1 MLANMTVHA
10 QSIDHWETAVYNTD
24 QWSYFV
30 GTSEPSAQWMQP
42 NFDASSWATGQGG
55 FGYADGDDN
64 TVINVVS
71 SVYILKKFDLLDTSV
86 IKYLIL
92 HADYDD
98 AFVAYL
104 NGTEIARSNIGT
116 TGTPPPFDALSS
128 TFKEAQL
135 YTGNQPENYE
145 FTPGEYRPLIKQGS
159 NTLAIQI
166 HNHSLTSSDMSS
178 NFFLTLGISDNS
190 SNYGRTPF
198 WFAPPI
204 TNTASTLPIIVITT
218 EGNADI
224 VDEPKVAAHMGIID
238 HGQNKLTDAYNG
250 YDGDIA
256 IEIRGASSQTFPKNN
271 FGFETRLANG
281 DNNNVSLLG
290 MPEEND
296 WVLHGPYADKSLLRN
311 SLAYYMGSLTG
322 RYMPRTKLCELYVN
336 NDYRGIY
343 VLTEKL
349 KRDKN
354 RVDIANLKVE
364 DIAGEELTGGYLFQI
379 DRDDN
384 STSIDGWKSNSSPE
398 KFYAYHD
405 PKPEDMAGVQREYLK
420 TYITGFEEDMASAE
434 YYWKYK
440 TYVDVQSWVDYFL
453 VSEIGKHIDAYKL
466 SFYMHKKKSTNG
478 GKIHFGPLWDF
489 NLGFGNFNFACS
501 SDPQGWSYKWQ
512 GTCDNSHP
520 FWVKKMTDIPEVSN
534 QMNCRWTA
542 LREGPFH
549 TDSLIAYIDSRIAE
563 MGDAPSRNFERW
575 DILGQYV
582 WPNDY
587 IGETYEDEVN
597 FLKTW
602 LTERLVWMDANMLGD
617 CSLAGTEEIKTESK
631 QFTIFPNPAEN
642 IIFLESYLANSQGN
656 TLRIFNSLGA
666 QVASYEASQNINK
679 IDISALAKGIYTLKL
694 YRENAEVGYERL
706 VVR

>member
-1 MLANMTVHA
+1 MMANMTVHA

-71 SVYILKKFDLLDTSV
+71 SVYILKKIDLVDTSV

-178 NFFLTLGISDNS
+178 NFFLTLGIYDNS
-190 SNYGRTPF
+190 SNYGRTPL

-218 EGNADI
+218 DGNADI
-224 VDEPKVAAHMGIID
+224 VYEPKVAAHMGIID

-322 RYMPRTKLCELYVN
+322 RYTPRTKLCELYVN

-405 PKPEDMAGVQREYLK
+405 PKPEDMAAVQREYLK

-501 SDPQGWSYKWQ
+501 PDPQGWSYKWQ

-534 QMNCRWTA
+534 QINCRWTE

-602 LTERLVWMDANMLGD
+602 LTERLAWMDANMFGD
-617 CSLAGTEEIKTESK
+617 CSLADTEELEAESK

-642 IIFLESYLANSQGN
+642 FIFLESYLSNNQSN

-666 QVASYEASQNINK
+666 EAATYQASQNINK
-679 IDISALAKGIYTLKL
+679 IDISSLAKGIYTLKL